1 MSSNYKIDGISVKDI
16 IDNST
21 GDSSNNSYDNFPV
34 TSNSINY
41 RDGSGNTTANSGN
54 WQNSYGNDGQATYN
68 NINFPYT
75 FGNNSNTDMSQYC
88 IGYKQVFNYSNN
100 NVNGNIKTIIG
111 NSENSNIQFK
121 HISILAS
128 GGAGGGAGGGGGGG
142 DGFNTKS
149 GGKGGDGGLPGII
162 SVVDYPIPT
171 NVSNISYTIG
181 AGGTGGDGGNGSSNK
196 SGDNGNPGN
205 DGGITTITID
215 TTFDASGG
223 PGCNA
228 LGGSGNKNSNGAS
241 HNNMQSNSN
250 ETRQGGIGYYY
261 NATDASNQITYYNN
275 NISNDD
281 NLILNAFSP
290 GNNMYDTN
298 TNICKIG
305 NKDYSEFGKQYD
317 VPYNS
322 TYLTPGLG
330 GGGQKGKGKGKPGA
344 DGANGQ
350 IQIWL
355 KYDYYTN
362 NTT

>member
-1 MSSNYKIDGISVKDI
+1 MSTNYKINGISVTDI
-16 IDNST
+16 IDNT
-21 GDSSNNSYDNFPV
+21 TNDSSNNSYDDFPV
-34 TSNSINY
+34 TSDSINY
-41 RDGSGNTTANSGN
+41 RDGDTSGN
-54 WQNSYGNDGQATYN
+54 WQNSYGNEGQATYK

-75 FGNNSNTDMSQYC
+75 FGNNGNTDMSQYC
-88 IGYKQVFNYSNN
+88 IGYKQVFDRSNN
-100 NVNGNIKTIIG
+100 PGNGNINTKIG

-205 DGGITTITID
+205 DGGTTNITIGNKP
-215 TTFDASGG
+215 FDASGG

-228 LGGSGNKNSNGAS
+228 QGGSGNKSSNGSS
-241 HNNMQSNSN
+241 HNNMQSNSSN
-250 ETRQGGIGYYY
+250 TRQGGSGVYY
-261 NATDASNQITYYNN
+261 NQNAINTSEQITYYNN
-275 NISNDD
+275 SISNDD

-305 NKDYSEFGKQYD
+305 DYEYSEFGQQYD

-330 GGGQKGKGKGKPGA
+330 GGGQKGKGKGKPGE
-344 DGANGQ
+344 DGATGQ

-355 KYDYYTN
+355 KYDY